1 MEKFLAPEPITGE
14 GDLNEQW
21 RRFKREFL
29 IFLTATEKGAAS
41 EQIKLALF
49 LRLVGQRINDVY
61 ETMQFVDGEDRTS
74 WSVVVGKLD
83 GLCAPRTSKHVMWDK
98 FLPTETGRKKS
109 RSVYDADSGVDND
122 RMRRRLLETEKLD
135 LAKAIQMCQVMETT
149 LADLQHMS
157 KKPEAG
163 EEEGPVASVRTRK
176 GFRGKEND
184 VQKEGDGA
192 KNPAAGQQGRRTGER
207 KGCSRCGMVHPPR
220 QCPAFGKQCLK
231 CQKYNHFAK
240 VCRGSDKPTNLVE
253 EAEMDFDSEEE
264 RTRSRAEDV
273 FQIQLLSFETES
285 ICVAEACQHLSKE
298 RILRDYADV
307 FEGLGSLPGEYDIE
321 VDTTVSPVQNRPR
334 KIPYKLRSA
343 TETKLREMEK
353 AGIIKKVEEPT
364 DWISSMTVVWK
375 ADKRQIRI
383 CLDPRNLNKAIKRN
397 HFNMPTIDDVLPR
410 LDGAKVFSILDAKD
424 GFLHI
429 HLTEKS
435 SYLTTFWGPNGRYR
449 WCRLPF
455 GLSSAPEE
463 FQRRLQN
470 ALHGIEGVA
479 VVADDILVFGVG
491 TTMEDAI
498 QNHDEALLRVLKRA
512 PPLQFEAEQTKAAT
526 SLARIVIHR
535 TQDFGVR
542 CAPGPSQNNGYQPD
556 ASSHLSTG
564 ISEPLRALTESNKDF
579 VWGKVEQEH
588 FEQIKALIKTDHK
601 PLEVITKK
609 SILAAPR
616 RLQRM
621 LLQLQR
627 YDLEIIYR
635 PGKQQWI
642 ADILSRL
649 PVESPCTENFCRQEI
664 FHTKH
669 GELEAQEFSTV
680 DETDYVHVKDEKIEE
695 VRQAAKVD
703 EEQKL
708 LRQVIVDGWPP
719 SIREVPIG
727 IRCYWNFR
735 DTLTVSDGV
744 IYKGDQ
750 IAVPTSLRE
759 TYLGKLHASHMG
771 KESTLRRAKDAVYW
785 PNMAKDIE
793 GMISKCR
800 ICEEDSPAQSKEKLQ
815 AHSLSQQPWGKV
827 GTDLFE
833 YKGQDYLVMVDYLS
847 DFFEVSE
854 LAQVSAG
861 AVIRVV
867 KEQFARH
874 GVPVIVQSDGGP
886 QFVSRE
892 FSDFATEWGFT
903 HTVSSPYHSSSNGK
917 AESAVKITKRLF
929 RRSLDRFL
937 ALLEW
942 RNTPT
947 VSINLSP
954 CQRLFSRRTRGLVPV
969 TPEKLQPAT
978 EQQAWKLKLQ
988 RQNIIQTQAESK
1000 GRNLRPLQVGKP
1012 VLVQDLRARKMTWVR
1027 GVCEK
1032 QLSDRSYLVRVED
1045 RLLRRNRRFL
1055 KPLVHSPDRNAEE
1068 MSVEIVPSDVSIPNQ
1083 MGQSVSQE
1091 EPPWGSKDQ
1100 QVVSSGSANTLT
1112 PESLEGRGKESADLP
1127 EVVRGTETESVA
1139 SPEQR
1144 PYITRSGRAVN
1155 PPARYRDMGK

>member
-1 MEKFLAPEPITGE
+1 MDSKQHTLLSLDTC
-14 GDLNEQW
+14 
-21 RRFKREFL
+21 
-29 IFLTATEKGAAS
+29 
-41 EQIKLALF
+41 
-49 LRLVGQRINDVY
+49 IN
-61 ETMQFVDGEDRTS
+61 
-74 WSVVVGKLD
+74 L
-83 GLCAPRTSKHVMWDK
+83 
-98 FLPTETGRKKS
+98 
-109 RSVYDADSGVDND
+109 
-122 RMRRRLLETEKLD
+122 
-135 LAKAIQMCQVMETT
+135 
-149 LADLQHMS
+149 
-157 KKPEAG
+157 
-163 EEEGPVASVRTRK
+163 
-176 GFRGKEND
+176 
-184 VQKEGDGA
+184 
-192 KNPAAGQQGRRTGER
+192 
-207 KGCSRCGMVHPPR
+207 
-220 QCPAFGKQCLK
+220 
-231 CQKYNHFAK
+231 
-240 VCRGSDKPTNLVE
+240 
-253 EAEMDFDSEEE
+253 
-264 RTRSRAEDV
+264 
-273 FQIQLLSFETES
+273 QLLSFETES

-298 RILRDYADV
+298 QILRDYADV

-512 PPLQFEAEQTKAAT
+512 RLCNLKLNKQKLQLRLPEL
-526 SLARIVIHR
+526 SYIGHRISAS
-535 TQDFGVR
+535 GVR
-542 CAPGPSQNNGYQPD
+542 PDPVKIMAINQMPAPTSAPEVRRFLGMCNYLSRFIPKLSQV
-556 ASSHLSTG
+556 
-564 ISEPLRALTESNKDF
+564 SEPLRALTESNKDF

-588 FEQIKALIKTDHK
+588 FEQIKALISKDQLLHFYNVKKPTTIQCDASTKGLGATLLQKGHPIISVSRSLTRAEKNYVALELECLAIVFACQKFHHYIYGKHTLVETDHK

-903 HTVSSPYHSSSNGK
+903 HTVVAEHSYGEHQSKPMSKTVLKKNQRFSSSDSR
-917 AESAVKITKRLF
+917 EIT
-929 RRSLDRFL
+929 
-937 ALLEW
+937 
-942 RNTPT
+942 
-947 VSINLSP
+947 
-954 CQRLFSRRTRGLVPV
+954 
-969 TPEKLQPAT
+969 
-978 EQQAWKLKLQ
+978 
-988 RQNIIQTQAESK
+988 
-1000 GRNLRPLQVGKP
+1000 
-1012 VLVQDLRARKMTWVR
+1012 
-1027 GVCEK
+1027 
-1032 QLSDRSYLVRVED
+1032 
-1045 RLLRRNRRFL
+1045 
-1055 KPLVHSPDRNAEE
+1055 
-1068 MSVEIVPSDVSIPNQ
+1068 
-1083 MGQSVSQE
+1083 
-1091 EPPWGSKDQ
+1091 
-1100 QVVSSGSANTLT
+1100 
-1112 PESLEGRGKESADLP
+1112 
-1127 EVVRGTETESVA
+1127 A
-1139 SPEQR
+1139 S
-1144 PYITRSGRAVN
+1144 N
-1155 PPARYRDMGK
+1155 

>member
-1 MEKFLAPEPITGE
+1 
-14 GDLNEQW
+14 
-21 RRFKREFL
+21 
-29 IFLTATEKGAAS
+29 
-41 EQIKLALF
+41 
-49 LRLVGQRINDVY
+49 
-61 ETMQFVDGEDRTS
+61 MQFVDGEDRTS

-83 GLCAPRTSKHVMWDK
+83 GLCAPRTSKHVTWDK
-98 FLPTETGRKKS
+98 FFQLKQEGRSLDQFMMLIRKQANDCEFGEMKENLMLHVLI
-109 RSVYDADSGVDND
+109 RGVDND

-176 GFRGKEND
+176 GFRGKENY

-264 RTRSRAEDV
+264 QTRSRAEDV
-273 FQIQLLSFETES
+273 FQIQVEKVGRKLL
-285 ICVAEACQHLSKE
+285 
-298 RILRDYADV
+298 
-307 FEGLGSLPGEYDIE
+307 
-321 VDTTVSPVQNRPR
+321 
-334 KIPYKLRSA
+334 
-343 TETKLREMEK
+343 
-353 AGIIKKVEEPT
+353 
-364 DWISSMTVVWK
+364 
-375 ADKRQIRI
+375 
-383 CLDPRNLNKAIKRN
+383 
-397 HFNMPTIDDVLPR
+397 
-410 LDGAKVFSILDAKD
+410 AKVVFQVERGTKQVVCQLDTAASCNVMTKMD
-424 GFLHI
+424 HEQLGKPKLK
-429 HLTEKS
+429 KS
-435 SYLTTFWGPNGRYR
+435 RTRLIM

-498 QNHDEALLRVLKRA
+498 QNHDEALLRVLKRG

-542 CAPGPSQNNGYQPD
+542 CALGPSQSNGYQPMP
-556 ASSHLSTG
+556 APTSAPEVRRFLGMCNYLSRF
-564 ISEPLRALTESNKDF
+564 IPKLSQVSEPLRALTESNKDF

-588 FEQIKALIKTDHK
+588 FEQIKALIK
-601 PLEVITKK
+601 
-609 SILAAPR
+609 
-616 RLQRM
+616 
-621 LLQLQR
+621 
-627 YDLEIIYR
+627 
-635 PGKQQWI
+635 
-642 ADILSRL
+642 
-649 PVESPCTENFCRQEI
+649 NFCRQEI

-759 TYLGKLHASHMG
+759 TYLGKLHASHLG

-833 YKGQDYLVMVDYLS
+833 YKGQDYLVVVDYLS

-861 AVIRVV
+861 AVIRVL

-903 HTVSSPYHSSSNGK
+903 HTVSSPYHSSSNKK
-917 AESAVKITKRLF
+917 AESAVKIAKRLF
-929 RRSLDRFL
+929 RRSSDRFL

-942 RNTPT
+942 RNNPT

-1012 VLVQDLRARKMTWVR
+1012 VLVQDLRARKTTWVR

-1032 QLSDRSYLVRVED
+1032 QLSDRSFLVRVED

-1055 KPLVHSPDRNAEE
+1055 KPSVHSPDRNAEE
-1068 MSVEIVPSDVSIPNQ
+1068 MSVEIVL
-1083 MGQSVSQE
+1083 
-1091 EPPWGSKDQ
+1091 K
-1100 QVVSSGSANTLT
+1100 
-1112 PESLEGRGKESADLP
+1112 R
-1127 EVVRGTETESVA
+1127 
-1139 SPEQR
+1139 
-1144 PYITRSGRAVN
+1144 
-1155 PPARYRDMGK
+1155 